1 MSSRI
6 SGFHKLSPK
15 ERLSYLRKFA
25 GLSEEEVR
33 LLSSSGALGL
43 DLGDRMIENV
53 VGFMPV
59 PFGIA
64 AGFIVNGREYLVP
77 MATEMRGIVS
87 TATKGAELTR
97 ATGGFKSSSTDPIM
111 IGQIQLA
118 KVQDF
123 GKAEQNLLTNKE
135 RIIQKANTQSK
146 TRRALNVK
154 SRTIQ
159 TSIGP
164 MLVVELLV
172 DVKDSMGANLVDS
185 VCEAVAPL
193 VESLTGGKANVK
205 VVTNLA
211 TERLVHVRTVV
222 SKYSIGGSE
231 IVDRIVEASAFA
243 EKDPFRAATHNKGI
257 MNGVS
262 AVLLAT
268 SNDTRAVE
276 AGAHAY
282 AAITGRYL
290 PLSSWCKNRKG
301 DLVGELTMPMA
312 VGIVGGAIST
322 HPTARIAL
330 KIMGAKTAT
339 ELGEVAASAGFA
351 YNSVALQALVTQGIG
366 SVYKP
371 E

>member
-1 MSSRI
+1 M
-6 SGFHKLSPK
+6 
-15 ERLSYLRKFA
+15 
-25 GLSEEEVR
+25 
-33 LLSSSGALGL
+33 
-43 DLGDRMIENV
+43 
-53 VGFMPV
+53 
-59 PFGIA
+59 
-64 AGFIVNGREYLVP
+64 
-77 MATEMRGIVS
+77 
-87 TATKGAELTR
+87 TR
-97 ATGGFKSSSTDPIM
+97 ATGGFRSNSTDPIM

-118 KVQDF
+118 KVEDF
-123 GKAEQNLLTNKE
+123 GEAEQNLLTNKE
-135 RIIQKANTQSK
+135 RIIQRANTQSK
-146 TRRALNVK
+146 TRRALDIK
-154 SRTIQ
+154 ARIIQ

-185 VCEAVAPL
+185 MCEAVAPL
-193 VESLTGGKANVK
+193 IESLTGGKANVK

-222 SKYSIGGSE
+222 SEDSLGGSE

-243 EKDPFRAATHNKGI
+243 EKDPFRAATHNKGL

-290 PLSSWCKNRKG
+290 PLSTWCKNREG

-322 HPTARIAL
+322 HPTARTAL

-339 ELGEVAASAGFA
+339 ELGGVVASAGLA
-351 YNSVALQALVTQGIG
+351 YNLAALQALVAKGIR
-366 SVYKP
+366 STCKRDP
-371 E
+371 Q